1 MANSNFGTGFYVS
14 SQARVVKQV
23 SDRQVT
29 AKLRVTRIIAGKNQ
43 PIGGTNEDGSPKTKL
58 MTVRVDFKNL
68 DDDQVAQLTV
78 GSLINFEGEIME
90 ERFQAGDDWVSFNTV
105 ESWGFHRVAS
115 SKAERE
121 AAKLQTLPPVAPS
134 VKHKPDQ
141 VNYDEI
147 AF

>member
-14 SQARVVKQV
+14 SQARVIKQV

-29 AKLRVTRIIAGKNQ
+29 AKLRVTRIVAGKNQ
-43 PIGGTNEDGSPKTKL
+43 PIGGTNENGSPKTKL
-58 MTVRVDFKNL
+58 MTIRVDFKNL

-90 ERFQAGDDWVSFNTV
+90 ERFQAGDNDDWISFNTV
-105 ESWGFHRVAS
+105 ESWGFHRVAA

-121 AAKLQTLPPVAPS
+121 AAKLQVLPPVKRETAD
-134 VKHKPDQ
+134 VD
-141 VNYDEI
+141 YDEI

>member
-1 MANSNFGTGFYVS
+1 MATSNFGTGFYVS
-14 SQARVVKQV
+14 SQARVIKQV

-29 AKLRVTRIIAGKNQ
+29 AKLRVTRIVAGKNQ
-43 PIGGTNEDGSPKTKL
+43 PIGGTNENGSPKTKL

-78 GSLINFEGEIME
+78 GSLIQFDGEIME

-105 ESWGFHRVAS
+105 ESWGFHRVAA

-121 AAKLQTLPPVAPS
+121 AAKLQVLPPVKRETAD
-134 VKHKPDQ
+134 VD
-141 VNYDEI
+141 YDEI

>member
-14 SQARVVKQV
+14 SQARVIKQV

-29 AKLRVTRIIAGKNQ
+29 AKLRVTRIVAGKNQ

-58 MTVRVDFKNL
+58 MTIRVDFKNL
-68 DDDQVAQLTV
+68 DDSQVAQLTV
-78 GSLINFEGEIME
+78 GSLIQFEGEIME
-90 ERFQAGDDWVSFNTV
+90 ERFQAGDDWVSFNIV
-105 ESWGFHRVAS
+105 ESWGFHRVAT

-121 AAKLQTLPPVAPS
+121 AAKLQVLPPVKRETAD
-134 VKHKPDQ
+134 VD
-141 VNYDEI
+141 YDEI

>member
-14 SQARVVKQV
+14 SQARVIKQV

-29 AKLRVTRIIAGKNQ
+29 AKLRVTRIVAGKNQ
-43 PIGGTNEDGSPKTKL
+43 PIGGTNENGSPKTKL
-58 MTVRVDFKNL
+58 MTIRVDFKNL

-105 ESWGFHRVAS
+105 ESWDFERIAS

-121 AAKLQTLPPVAPS
+121 ASKLQVLPPVKRETAD
-134 VKHKPDQ
+134 VD
-141 VNYDEI
+141 YDEI